1 MLEILFSK
9 KLLILF
15 QIQSTYIL
23 TLYILYYLTFRVV
36 PEDERIQRYER
47 AVVMAIS
54 GIGHTLQQLDK
65 EYLSEVEIS
74 DIWQPFLKENR
85 LWKLLKHNNPLVSD

>member
-1 MLEILFSK
+1 
-9 KLLILF
+9 
-15 QIQSTYIL
+15 
-23 TLYILYYLTFRVV
+23 
-36 PEDERIQRYER
+36 
-47 AVVMAIS
+47 MAIS